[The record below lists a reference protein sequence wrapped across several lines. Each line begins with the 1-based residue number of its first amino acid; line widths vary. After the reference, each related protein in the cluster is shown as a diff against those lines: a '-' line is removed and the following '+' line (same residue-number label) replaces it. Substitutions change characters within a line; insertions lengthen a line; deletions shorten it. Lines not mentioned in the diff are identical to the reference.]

1 MPGAAQGGTG
11 ATAVVRLTSRATGEV
26 QELRLVSKAPAPR
39 DGQQPPAAAAAARR
53 RGLSVSV
60 AAAAAGTG
68 LGLLE
73 PAPPSGDNPPL
84 ASEAAEVA

>member
-11 ATAVVRLTSRATGEV
+11 ATAVVRLTSRATGDV
-26 QELRLVSKAPAPR
+26 QELRLVSKPPAPR

-73 PAPPSGDNPPL
+73 PAPPSGDNPPH